1 MLGKVGKWRVLDVV
15 LLGMEEVEAKENLEM
30 EVDVPEEEYKEG
42 RGKKRRRGKICQ
54 NVATM
59 RRFVSP
65 VGRGGGG
72 GRWSRSWCLGGIFFF
87 LQLSDFDYLWI
98 VEVSWPPTPPKS
110 NGVVGFHFLFV
121 GSCKKTRSG
130 GRG

>member
-1 MLGKVGKWRVLDVV
+1 MVLGKVGKWRVLDVV

-72 GRWSRSWCLGGIFFF
+72 AVVSVLVLGRDFFF
-87 LQLSDFDYLWI
+87 S
-98 VEVSWPPTPPKS
+98 ST
-110 NGVVGFHFLFV
+110 
-121 GSCKKTRSG
+121 
-130 GRG
+130 